1 MTPDYILVSLIS
13 MAISYI
19 YFVGFWTGPSR
30 ATPGMRGLKMQVAD
44 VMSGKTLTVVA
55 GTKRWIALGAPVNL
69 LALIES
75 LQPIAGLLSL
85 GVIVIVF
92 LTTVTNERRQG
103 LHDRWAGSLVIRST
117 TSGDSATA
125 VGCLVLALLVIGF
138 VVVLTAAALVA
149 LGPQLEELMSRIGE
163 SI

>member
-1 MTPDYILVSLIS
+1 
-13 MAISYI
+13 
-19 YFVGFWTGPSR
+19 
-30 ATPGMRGLKMQVAD
+30 
-44 VMSGKTLTVVA
+44 
-55 GTKRWIALGAPVNL
+55 
-69 LALIES
+69 
-75 LQPIAGLLSL
+75 
-85 GVIVIVF
+85 VIVF

-103 LHDRWAGSLVIRST
+103 LHDRFAGSLVIRSA

-138 VVVLTAAALVA
+138 VIVLTAAALVA